1 MDSVSPAALNSIY
14 NLANF
19 ANKIAMAGRGDRSRS
34 RSRSAGSMQRY
45 GFSSFHLADADWTDQ
60 IALPGALRG
69 VLHELAELRNS
80 LTALNERLRQEPHPR
95 PQRVTFAIA
104 ETADCIIAVE
114 RLQSFF
120 GVEHVD
126 DPPAPGSR

>member
-1 MDSVSPAALNSIY
+1 
-14 NLANF
+14 
-19 ANKIAMAGRGDRSRS
+19 
-34 RSRSAGSMQRY
+34 MQRY

-95 PQRVTFAIA
+95 PQSVTFAIA
-104 ETADCIIAVE
+104 DTADCITTVE
-114 RLQSFF
+114 RLPSFF